1 MRVRM
6 TLSYDGAY
14 FFGFQSQ
21 KTYHNTVIDSLKIAL
36 KSLGIDSNLVG
47 AGRTDRGVHAIN
59 QTISFDIPNFWSDLL
74 KLQNELN
81 RKLKHIKIKK
91 IIPTNDNFHARFDA
105 KKRDYLYIFK
115 AHPLNVFEQNY
126 IGFYNEFDMQKLKS
140 ALEIFEGKHDFKLF
154 CKADE
159 SQTNTICTIYQTRYK
174 KYKNY
179 HIIKISANR
188 FLRSQVRLIVETC
201 MKYATNQLSMEML
214 KEQLGCHKKHS
225 NSLASPNGLYLS
237 KVYY

>member
-1 MRVRM
+1 M
-6 TLSYDGAY
+6 TLSYDGSN

-21 KTYHNTVIDSLKIAL
+21 KTKHNTVIDSLKSAF
-36 KSLGIDSNLVG
+36 KNLGIDSNIIG
-47 AGRTDRGVHAIN
+47 AGRTDKGVHATN
-59 QTISFDIPNFWSDLL
+59 QVVSFDLPPFWNDLIKL
-74 KLQNELN
+74 KNELN
-81 RKLKHIKIKK
+81 QKLKYIKIKK
-91 IIPTNDNFHARFDA
+91 IIPTNDTFHARFDA
-105 KKRDYLYIFK
+105 KKREYLYIYK
-115 AHPLNVFEQNY
+115 TKQLNVFEQNY

-140 ALEIFEGKHDFKLF
+140 ALEIFEGEHDFKLF